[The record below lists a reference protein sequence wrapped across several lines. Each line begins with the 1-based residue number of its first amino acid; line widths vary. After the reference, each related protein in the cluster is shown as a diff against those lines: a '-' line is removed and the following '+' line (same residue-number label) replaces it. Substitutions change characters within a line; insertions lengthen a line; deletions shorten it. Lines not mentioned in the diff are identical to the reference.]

1 MGRRQT
7 PTTHPDEKAAG
18 EEDLGEL
25 RATLVVRG
33 KVALLVETL
42 AGDGRGEEEI
52 LLGNRVRD
60 GYLYSGAGGDGVDTV
75 SAAGDL
81 GGTGAQRH
89 GEAPRGGA
97 NGRGTLRRG
106 RQRRRRAESSRRRS
120 IKKSFVHR
128 N

>member
-18 EEDLGEL
+18 EEDFGKL
-25 RATLVVRG
+25 RATLEVGG

-52 LLGNRVRD
+52 LLGNRVSD

-75 SAAGDL
+75 GAAGNL

-89 GEAPRGGA
+89 GAAPRGGA
-97 NGRGTLRRG
+97 TGHGTL
-106 RQRRRRAESSRRRS
+106 
-120 IKKSFVHR
+120 
-128 N
+128 